1 MRKVL
6 LLIAAVATLAACN
19 DDTPATPDT
28 APAEGTTSAASQQE
42 EVSKQK
48 LTIEQA
54 AEEAT
59 KLIEADA
66 KAEIDTAAAA
76 ATEPAQ

>member
-1 MRKVL
+1 M
-6 LLIAAVATLAACN
+6 VAGCG
-19 DDTPATPDT
+19 DT
-28 APAEGTTSAASQQE
+28 APTEADKAGDADTEANTQKEELAE
-42 EVSKQK
+42 QK

-66 KAEIDTAAAA
+66 KAEIDAVNSSGGAA
-76 ATEPAQ
+76 Q

>member
-1 MRKVL
+1 MKHSLCLSLSLLVL
-6 LLIAAVATLAACN
+6 TGCN
-19 DDTPATPDT
+19 E
-28 APAEGTTSAASQQE
+28 APASPEPKPADLATNQQDE
-42 EVSKQK
+42 LAKQK

-66 KAEIDTAAAA
+66 KAEIDVASSVNSEP
-76 ATEPAQ
+76 TE

>member
-1 MRKVL
+1 ML
-6 LLIAAVATLAACN
+6 TACN
-19 DDTPATPDT
+19 DTPAPPDA
-28 APAEGTTSAASQQE
+28 APAERDVPAASQQD
-42 EVSKQK
+42 EVAQQK

-66 KAEIDTAAAA
+66 KAEMEA
-76 ATEPAQ
+76 ATPAPANPAQ

>member
-1 MRKVL
+1 ML
-6 LLIAAVATLAACN
+6 MVAGCG
-19 DDTPATPDT
+19 DT
-28 APAEGTTSAASQQE
+28 APTEAGKTDDAGAPKVAQKDELAE
-42 EVSKQK
+42 QK

-66 KAEIDTAAAA
+66 KAEIDAANASGGAA
-76 ATEPAQ
+76 Q

>member
-1 MRKVL
+1 MLMVGGCGDTTPTEAGK
-6 LLIAAVATLAACN
+6 T
-19 DDTPATPDT
+19 DDAD
-28 APAEGTTSAASQQE
+28 TSAVTQKDELAQ
-42 EVSKQK
+42 QK

-66 KAEIDTAAAA
+66 KAEIDAANSSGGAA
-76 ATEPAQ
+76 Q

>member
-1 MRKVL
+1 ML
-6 LLIAAVATLAACN
+6 MVAGCG
-19 DDTPATPDT
+19 DT
-28 APAEGTTSAASQQE
+28 APTEADKAGDPGAPKVTQKDELAE
-42 EVSKQK
+42 QK

-66 KAEIDTAAAA
+66 KAEIDAANASGGAA
-76 ATEPAQ
+76 Q

>member
-1 MRKVL
+1 LKHAFVL
-6 LLIAAVATLAACN
+6 GVMLMVAGCG
-19 DDTPATPDT
+19 DT
-28 APAEGTTSAASQQE
+28 APTEADKADDADTAANTQKEELAE
-42 EVSKQK
+42 QK

-66 KAEIDTAAAA
+66 KAEFDAVNSSGG
-76 ATEPAQ
+76 ATE

>member
-1 MRKVL
+1 MKHVFVFGVML
-6 LLIAAVATLAACN
+6 MVAGCG
-19 DDTPATPDT
+19 DT
-28 APAEGTTSAASQQE
+28 APTEANKAGDADTEANTQKEELAE
-42 EVSKQK
+42 QK

-66 KAEIDTAAAA
+66 KAEIDAVNSSGGAA
-76 ATEPAQ
+76 Q

>member
-1 MRKVL
+1 ML
-6 LLIAAVATLAACN
+6 MVAGCGDTAPTEAGKAN
-19 DDTPATPDT
+19 DADTPAATQKDEL
-28 APAEGTTSAASQQE
+28 AQ
-42 EVSKQK
+42 QK

-66 KAEIDTAAAA
+66 KAEIDAANSSDGAA
-76 ATEPAQ
+76 Q

>member
-1 MRKVL
+1 LKHAFVL
-6 LLIAAVATLAACN
+6 GIMLMVAGCG
-19 DDTPATPDT
+19 DT
-28 APAEGTTSAASQQE
+28 APTEADKAGDADTAVNTQKEELAE
-42 EVSKQK
+42 QK

-66 KAEIDTAAAA
+66 KAEIDAVNSSGGAA
-76 ATEPAQ
+76 Q

>member
-1 MRKVL
+1 M
-6 LLIAAVATLAACN
+6 
-19 DDTPATPDT
+19 P
-28 APAEGTTSAASQQE
+28 AASQQE
-42 EVSKQK
+42 DVTKQK

-66 KAEIDTAAAA
+66 KAEIDAAAAAAAAA

>member
-1 MRKVL
+1 MKHAFVL
-6 LLIAAVATLAACN
+6 GIMLMVAGCGDTAPTEAGKT
-19 DDTPATPDT
+19 DDADTPA
-28 APAEGTTSAASQQE
+28 AAQKEELAE
-42 EVSKQK
+42 QK

-66 KAEIDTAAAA
+66 KAEIDAANSSGGAA
-76 ATEPAQ
+76 Q

>member
-1 MRKVL
+1 MKKIL
-6 LLIAAVATLAACN
+6 CLTFAVAMLAACN
-19 DDTPATPDT
+19 DSPSSPDV
-28 APAEGTTSAASQQE
+28 APAKGDGPETAQQD
-42 EVSKQK
+42 EVSQQK

-66 KAEIDTAAAA
+66 KAEMEALAPADA
-76 ATEPAQ
+76 EPGR

>member
-1 MRKVL
+1 MKHAFVL
-6 LLIAAVATLAACN
+6 GVMLMVAGCGDTAPTEA
-19 DDTPATPDT
+19 DKTDDADTPAVTQKDEL
-28 APAEGTTSAASQQE
+28 A
-42 EVSKQK
+42 KQK

-66 KAEIDTAAAA
+66 KAEIDAANSIGGAA
-76 ATEPAQ
+76 Q

>member
-1 MRKVL
+1 MKHAFVL
-6 LLIAAVATLAACN
+6 ALMLMVGGCGDTAPTEADKADDA
-19 DDTPATPDT
+19 DTPAVAQKDEL
-28 APAEGTTSAASQQE
+28 AQ
-42 EVSKQK
+42 QK

-66 KAEIDTAAAA
+66 KTEIDAANSSGGAA
-76 ATEPAQ
+76 Q

>member
-1 MRKVL
+1 MRRL
-6 LLIAAVATLAACN
+6 LLPAAAFAMLAGCN
-19 DDTPATPDT
+19 NPPATSDT
-28 APAEGTTSAASQQE
+28 APAEGAMPATSQQD
-42 EVSKQK
+42 EVAKQK

-66 KAEIDTAAAA
+66 KAEMQATMSAPTA
-76 ATEPAQ
+76 PAQ